1 VFQVNK
7 SQENWP
13 DAQLSL
19 STATPSLGG
28 APPKLTTLKINY
40 YQPSYN
46 RFSDYDRLA
55 AESELCEKADHF
67 CLQSAPLR
75 ESKKSKGF
83 VSLRGRLSLNSK
95 RIVEEDEEATS
106 NTVNVLSTTT
116 EASMSS
122 SSFAIP
128 RRSTID
134 ADVSLFPFC
143 GLSIFKDHSL
153 IGQAT

>member
-1 VFQVNK
+1 VNK

-40 YQPSYN
+40 YQPPYN

-55 AESELCEKADHF
+55 ADSEFCEKADHF
-67 CLQSAPLR
+67 CVQSASLR

-83 VSLRGRLSLNSK
+83 VSLRSRLSLNSK

>member
-1 VFQVNK
+1 MNK

-40 YQPSYN
+40 YQPPSYQF
-46 RFSDYDRLA
+46 RDYDRLA
-55 AESELCEKADHF
+55 LESEICNQSALLCSLDD
-67 CLQSAPLR
+67 APLR
-75 ESKKSKGF
+75 RSKKSKGF
-83 VSLRGRLSLNSK
+83 VSLRGRSSLNSK